1 MWVWLLQTQDTE
13 AQVGEGR
20 QDREDVSLRSS
31 HGPLSGS
38 TSPRAVCSLHYK
50 RTLYKETLI
59 F

>member
-1 MWVWLLQTQDTE
+1 MWLLQTQDTE

-20 QDREDVSLRSS
+20 QDREEDVSLRSS

-38 TSPRAVCSLHYK
+38 TSPRAVCSLHCK